1 MAKHRRKRHN
11 EGGDVDMTPMI
22 DVVFQLIIF
31 FIVTIKMEETA
42 NEDIELP
49 IARQSPTVE
58 ELPPRTIVVEVD
70 RRGRFS
76 LAGTPLSKSQLKG
89 IIEQRYARLG
99 QYPVMIR
106 ADGRAK
112 HKAVRQVMDL
122 CAAVGI
128 WRVDFAAIKK
138 YSDEQ

>member
-31 FIVTIKMEETA
+31 FIVTIKMDETI

-49 IARQSPTVE
+49 LARQSPPVE
-58 ELPPRTIVVEVD
+58 ELAPGTIVVEVD
-70 RRGRFS
+70 QRGRFS
-76 LAGTPLSKSQLKG
+76 MAGTPLSKSQLKG
-89 IIEQRYARLG
+89 MIEQRYARRG

-112 HKAVRQVMDL
+112 HSAVRQVMDL

-138 YSDEQ
+138 YSDEK

>member
-1 MAKHRRKRHN
+1 MAKHKRKKHN

-31 FIVTIKMEETA
+31 FIVTIKMDETI

-49 IARQSPTVE
+49 QARQSPTVE
-58 ELPPRTIVVEVD
+58 DVDPRTIVVEVD
-70 RRGRFS
+70 RRGWFS
-76 LAGTPLSKSQLKG
+76 MSGVPMSEGQLRG
-89 IIEQRYARLG
+89 LIRGRYARFG

-106 ADGRAK
+106 ADHRTK
-112 HKAVRQVMDL
+112 HEDVRKVMDI
-122 CAAVGI
+122 CAGVGI

-138 YSDEQ
+138 YANEK